1 MSETVTAPDD
11 LPVAVTMGEPSGIG
25 TEITL
30 KAYLHLRELAPGGVI
45 PFLLIDDPA
54 RVSAVRRMLGM
65 DVPVVTISGP
75 AEAKNAFASGLPVLP
90 LPAAINDTL
99 QISHGKPSVEHANV
113 VIASIDK
120 SVKLALA
127 GEVSG
132 IVTNPIQ
139 KEVLTS
145 SGFKFPGHTEYLGHL
160 TKNAEMPSSLAR
172 GPVMMLAGKSLKV
185 TPVTVHIPL
194 EDVAPALSVDRIVSV
209 CRVVAESLLRD
220 FAVQNPVLAVAG
232 LNPHAGEAGTIGLQ
246 EQKIIGPALEV
257 LKRAGVN
264 VMGPL
269 PADTMFHEQAR
280 AQYHAAITMYH
291 DQGLIPIKTIDFF
304 GAVNITL
311 GLPIVRTSPDH
322 GTGLN
327 IAGKGIANP
336 QSLVEAIKMAHLTHL
351 NRKRFDTLTGQA

>member
-1 MSETVTAPDD
+1 
-11 LPVAVTMGEPSGIG
+11 MGEPSGIG
-25 TEITL
+25 TEVTL
-30 KAYLHLRELAPGGVI
+30 KAYQFLSARAPAAAI
-45 PFLLIDDPA
+45 PFFLIDDPA
-54 RVSAVRRMLGM
+54 RVSAVRRTLGM
-65 DVPVVTISGP
+65 DIPVVTISGP
-75 AEAKNAFASGLPVLP
+75 AETQNAFVSGLPVLP
-90 LPAAINDTL
+90 LPAATNDIL
-99 QISHGKPSVEHANV
+99 QVKPGKPSVEHADM
-113 VIASIDK
+113 VIASIDRA
-120 SVKLALA
+120 VKLALA

-145 SGFKFPGHTEYLGHL
+145 AGFEFAGHTEYLGHL
-160 TKNAEMPSSLAR
+160 TKNADLPSGLAR
-172 GPVMMLAGKSLKV
+172 GPVMMLAGQTLKV

-194 EDVAPALSVDRIVSV
+194 EAVAPALSVERIVSV
-209 CRVVAESLLRD
+209 CRVVAESMLRD
-220 FAVQNPVLAVAG
+220 FSVQNPVLAVAG
-232 LNPHAGEAGTIGLQ
+232 LNPHAGEGGTIGLQ
-246 EQKIIGPALEV
+246 EQEVIGPALEV

-264 VMGPL
+264 AVGPL
-269 PADTMFHEQAR
+269 PADTMFHELAR

-336 QSLVEAIKMAHLTHL
+336 QSLIEAITLAHSTHI
-351 NRKRFDTLTGQA
+351 NRNRFDSRTIRQA